1 MKGSAGG
8 PLGALLLIAPLAAI
22 PVFAIIGVP
31 QFAPLV
37 ASPSDDEEISDLGE
51 VESSRPSATA
61 DNPRKTRS
69 ADDLYAPLD
78 ESPSRAVAGVS
89 PRGPARQT
97 AGAAALPAHTRNSA
111 LPPPDALDQWEIRQ
125 TAPDIY
131 SRDSEPSSPNRNGAF
146 ASVTAEPDEGLQ
158 LPADDAD
165 ADSVAPEGFSVDLLN
180 PDRAKKAA
188 NKTDGRQVAT
198 AAKSQTR
205 PKKPG
210 TADSIDE
217 LQMPVDGLAQAMSEQ
232 SGWQAAAQ
240 KLKALGIRKYRLESQ
255 IEEQNFVFMCTLSS
269 PDNPRV
275 SRRFEAD
282 ADTPLEAVQL
292 VLEQIDEWR
301 TRDNRAKLAAVPT
314 PDGE

>member
-1 MKGSAGG
+1 MKGSGG

-22 PVFAIIGVP
+22 PVFAVIGVP

-51 VESSRPSATA
+51 VEPSRPSAIA
-61 DNPRKTRS
+61 DSTRKGRS
-69 ADDLYAPLD
+69 ADDLFAPLD
-78 ESPSRAVAGVS
+78 ESPSRTGIAQRGQ
-89 PRGPARQT
+89 PRQAANT
-97 AGAAALPAHTRNSA
+97 APLSGHSRNSA

-125 TAPDIY
+125 SNLDIF
-131 SRDSEPSSPNRNGAF
+131 SRESENPLPARNGAF
-146 ASVTAEPDEGLQ
+146 PGTTADPDEGLQ
-158 LPADDAD
+158 LPADFSDG
-165 ADSVAPEGFSVDLLN
+165 DSVAPEGFTADLLN
-180 PDRAKKAA
+180 PGRAKKDSRPADRPLSQPA
-188 NKTDGRQVAT
+188 TKT
-198 AAKSQTR
+198 QTP
-205 PKKPG
+205 PKKASPSNP
-210 TADSIDE
+210 TDE
-217 LQMPVDGLAQAMSEQ
+217 ALLPAEALAQAISEQ

-255 IEEQNFVFMCTLSS
+255 IEEQNFVFMCTFSS

-301 TRDNRAKLAAVPT
+301 ARNNRSKLAAMPT
-314 PDGE
+314 PEGE